1 MNTIKNRIEEIKRQG
16 YNFDFGVTFN
26 HAFEIYKKI
35 AAMAGLAFLMFAIL
49 LFIVASIYIGTSIDW
64 QNISQ
69 NPEEFQLTNFSTVGI
84 ISYAVAMI
92 LFTAISVPLS
102 AGFIKMCYD
111 ADKGQE
117 ITIGTAFR
125 YYAGHYFVDLFMAGL
140 LLGSFNIGM
149 SILFEFIDYAWLGT
163 VITVVVG
170 IFAILFV
177 PMIVLGNL
185 RPIEAIRASLIV
197 VSKEFLM
204 IFLMMAIAYLIAF
217 CGILACCVGLFFTM
231 PVLYAVQYSLYIHS
245 VGIEENPETGDFN

>member
-1 MNTIKNRIEEIKRQG
+1 MNTVKNRIEEIKKQG
-16 YNFDFGVTFN
+16 YNFDFSVTFN

-35 AAMAGLAFLMFAIL
+35 AAMAGLAFLLFAIL
-49 LFIVASIYIGTSIDW
+49 LFIVASIYIGTSLDW

-69 NPEEFQLTNFSTVGI
+69 NPEQFQLKNFSTAGI

-111 ADKGQE
+111 ADKGEE

-125 YYAGHYFVDLFMAGL
+125 YYTGHYFVDLFMAGL
-140 LLGSFNIGM
+140 LLGTFNIGL
-149 SILFEFIDYAWLGT
+149 SILFEFIDYAALGT
-163 VITVVVG
+163 IITVLVG

-177 PMIVLGNL
+177 PMIIFGNL
-185 RPIEAIRASLIV
+185 RPIEAIKASFIV

-204 IFLMMAIAYLIAF
+204 IFLMIVIAYLIAF

-231 PVLYAVQYSLYIHS
+231 PILYAVQYSIYLHA
-245 VGIEENPETGDFN
+245 VGIAENTQTEDFS